1 MMKFSARATTSFEQ
15 LQERSER
22 IVAAGQLLILACIA
36 LLLATTP
43 ASMITDAPVHAV
55 PLGISIFGILV
66 LVRLWAAVTHQLTR
80 PMLVASSITEMAT
93 LIFTIWADHLQFETH
108 ATIALKNPNF
118 VFIFVLIA
126 LRALRFDPLLV
137 VTSGATAALGW
148 SMVIWHSL
156 QMQGA
161 NYITWDYLTYVYTD
175 RIFPIG
181 ELSKIFAIIV
191 LTGIMAYVVNRARKH
206 LRDAVG
212 NALAASDLSLF
223 FDASVADKIRSL
235 EEIPGTG
242 RGELRDAAIMFIDL
256 RGFTRASQKLS
267 ADALIQMLGDYQQR
281 MVTIISAHEGSIDKF
296 MGDGILVSFGAT
308 RTQPDYAARALACME
323 SILADTHVWRASSAV
338 AAEYALDIGLGIA
351 SGPVVFGMIGHA
363 TRLEFTVLGEP
374 VNLAAKLE
382 KHNKTLGVNAVVLLE
397 TYLLA
402 QSQGY
407 TPQSEIT
414 THTASAVAGSA
425 TPIDVVRI
433 G

>member
-1 MMKFSARATTSFEQ
+1 
-15 LQERSER
+15 
-22 IVAAGQLLILACIA
+22 
-36 LLLATTP
+36 
-43 ASMITDAPVHAV
+43 
-55 PLGISIFGILV
+55 
-66 LVRLWAAVTHQLTR
+66 
-80 PMLVASSITEMAT
+80 MAT
-93 LIFTIWADHLQFETH
+93 LIFTIWADHLQFETD
-108 ATIALKNPNF
+108 ATIVLKNPNF
-118 VFIFVLIA
+118 VFIFVLIS

-137 VTSGATAALGW
+137 VTSGITAALGW

-161 NYITWDYLTYVYTD
+161 DYITWDYLTYVYTD
-175 RIFPIG
+175 RVFPIG
-181 ELSKIFAIIV
+181 ELSKIFAILV
-191 LTGIMAYVVNRARKH
+191 LTGIMAYVVNRARRH

-235 EEIPGTG
+235 EEIPGAG

-281 MVTIISAHEGSIDKF
+281 MVTIISAHGGSIDKF

-351 SGPVVFGMIGHA
+351 SGSVVFGMIGHA

-382 KHNKTLGVNAVVLLE
+382 KHNKTLGVHAVVLLE

-402 QSQGY
+402 RAQGY
-407 TPQSEIT
+407 VPQSEIT

-425 TPIDVVRI
+425 TPIDVVSVR
-433 G
+433 